1 MRPRSIT
8 VALSTVPVPAARHV
22 TPTGHVTALV
32 VSAYA
37 ADSVGTPQ
45 SLLYLAFRSLK
56 LLPGVRRIIL
66 LYRLLVTI
74 VLRALLEG

>member
-1 MRPRSIT
+1 MHHKLTACIRRWDWAHG
-8 VALSTVPVPAARHV
+8 VRGLRA
-22 TPTGHVTALV
+22 GHVTALV

-45 SLLYLAFRSLK
+45 SLLYLAFHSLK
-56 LLPGVRRIIL
+56 MLPGVHRIIL